1 MVGNTCLHT
10 EGITAA
16 GFDHIALE
24 DQNERIAVVSSPESP
39 RVYKLANFSFWLVL
53 GLAIILIQLLFLGIE
68 NYWQG
73 EKLFFSARIQLLLN
87 AAFFLPLII
96 VSVTTLNLTNIS
108 SKIQLDN
115 EYLDKAESFGTQLSI
130 YLNDYI
136 EGGDDAINFENQ
148 LTDLANRTNLDANV
162 YNISG
167 EILASS
173 QPLIVENYLVSG
185 YINPT
190 ARQENFRR

>member
-1 MVGNTCLHT
+1 M
-10 EGITAA
+10 
-16 GFDHIALE
+16 
-24 DQNERIAVVSSPESP
+24 
-39 RVYKLANFSFWLVL
+39 
-53 GLAIILIQLLFLGIE
+53 
-68 NYWQG
+68 
-73 EKLFFSARIQLLLN
+73 
-87 AAFFLPLII
+87 
-96 VSVTTLNLTNIS
+96 TNIS
-108 SKIQLDN
+108 SQIQLNN
-115 EYLDKAESFGTQLSI
+115 EYLEKAESFGTQLSI

-136 EGGDDAINFENQ
+136 DGGDDAINFENQ

-190 ARQENFRR
+190 ARQEILER

>member
-1 MVGNTCLHT
+1 M
-10 EGITAA
+10 
-16 GFDHIALE
+16 
-24 DQNERIAVVSSPESP
+24 
-39 RVYKLANFSFWLVL
+39 
-53 GLAIILIQLLFLGIE
+53 
-68 NYWQG
+68 
-73 EKLFFSARIQLLLN
+73 
-87 AAFFLPLII
+87 
-96 VSVTTLNLTNIS
+96 TNIS

-190 ARQENFRR
+190 ARQKILEGKNLDIQKETRG